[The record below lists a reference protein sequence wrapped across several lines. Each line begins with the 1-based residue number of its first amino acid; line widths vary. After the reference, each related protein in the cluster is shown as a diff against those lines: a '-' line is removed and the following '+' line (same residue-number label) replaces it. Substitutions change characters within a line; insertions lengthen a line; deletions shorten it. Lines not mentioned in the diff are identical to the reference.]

1 MFFGEFSHQIDE
13 KGRMRI
19 PAKLKTD
26 LKNEF
31 VITKGTN
38 GCLFVFNKT
47 YFENQFLNK
56 LMEVPTFDLE
66 AQKPIRALLSSS
78 FEVMEDA
85 HGRFLLPLALK
96 EFAKINKN
104 VVFVGVGNRIEI
116 WSEENWNVYL
126 MGDSSFDKVLSNL
139 GQYNV

>member
-13 KGRMRI
+13 KGRLRI

-38 GCLFVFNKT
+38 GCLFVFNKA

-56 LMEVPTFDLE
+56 LMEVPTFDLD
-66 AQKPIRALLSSS
+66 AQKPIRAFLSRLLKMPTADSY
-78 FEVMEDA
+78 
-85 HGRFLLPLALK
+85 FL
-96 EFAKINKN
+96 
-104 VVFVGVGNRIEI
+104 
-116 WSEENWNVYL
+116 
-126 MGDSSFDKVLSNL
+126 
-139 GQYNV
+139 

>member
-1 MFFGEFSHQIDE
+1 MFFGEFNHQTDE
-13 KGRMRI
+13 KGRLRI
-19 PAKLKTD
+19 PAKLKTA
-26 LKNEF
+26 LKGEF
-31 VITKGTN
+31 IVTKGTN
-38 GCLFVFNKT
+38 NCLFVFDKS

-78 FEVMEDA
+78 FEVAEDA

-96 EFAKINKN
+96 EFASISKN

-116 WSEENWNVYL
+116 WSEENWKTY
-126 MGDSSFDKVLSNL
+126 MQAEKSFDEVASSL
-139 GQYNV
+139 GKYSI